1 MNFSLNNIQ
10 PHRHRRALRDERGV
24 AIVEFALVL
33 PILALIL
40 FGVLDF
46 GKAYNYWISET
57 HLASEGAR
65 YAAVDQNP
73 DPAKGPNFLAAVRDQ
88 ADTTE
93 LRAGNTASVPDPLQ
107 VCVSFPSGTHKV
119 GDPVR
124 VQVST
129 TYQFMSLFGAGLSK
143 TVVAA
148 STMRLERVPTNYADG
163 DCA

>member
-1 MNFSLNNIQ
+1 MNFSLHHS
-10 PHRHRRALRDERGV
+10 PRLCLPRSLRDERGT
-24 AIVEFALVL
+24 ALVEFALVL
-33 PILALIL
+33 PVLVVIL

-73 DPAKGPNFLAAVRDQ
+73 DPSKANFLTAVRDQ
-88 ADTTE
+88 ADTAE
-93 LRAGNTASVPDPLQ
+93 LRDGNTSSVPDPLQ
-107 VCVSFPSGTHKV
+107 VCVSFPAGTHNV

-124 VQVST
+124 VQVTT
-129 TYQFMSLFGAGLSK
+129 TYRFLSLFGGALSK
-143 TVVAA
+143 TVAA
-148 STMRLERVPTNYADG
+148 DSTMRLERVPTNYADG